1 VFKWHHLTYFA
12 DRSPHELNAPQLP
25 GVNNI
30 LRKKER
36 KNYMPI
42 MTWIK
47 DETVAIIT
55 MTNGE
60 NRQNL
65 VFAKTLN
72 AMLDEIVADKS
83 ITALII
89 TSNDEKNFSQGI
101 DVVWIMGQMEKNDHQ
116 PVSDFINEMDIV
128 FKKLLLAPVPSIAAI
143 NGHAFGN
150 GSILSCACDFR
161 FMRSDRGFFCFP
173 EVNIGIPFRWGMNA
187 FVKKAIPMHILSQMQ
202 FTGNRYTA
210 PELEKNNIIVK
221 ACANQEDL
229 MAQAIAFAKTFQK
242 KRGILGE
249 MKKRLYND
257 IIKVLDSDFMPPS
270 AKINSLVMSD

>member
-1 VFKWHHLTYFA
+1 M
-12 DRSPHELNAPQLP
+12 S
-25 GVNNI
+25 
-30 LRKKER
+30 
-36 KNYMPI
+36 I
-42 MTWIK
+42 MNWVK

-72 AMLDEIVADKS
+72 AMLDEIIADKS

-101 DVVWIMGQMEKNDHQ
+101 DVEWIMGQMQKNEHK
-116 PVSDFINEMDIV
+116 PVVDFINEMDVV
-128 FKKLLLAPVPSIAAI
+128 FKKLLFYPVPVIAAI

-161 FMRSDRGFFCFP
+161 FMRSDKGFFCFP

-187 FVKKAIPMHILSQMQ
+187 FVKKAIPLHIFSQMQ

-210 PELEKNNIIVK
+210 PELEQHSIIVK
-221 ACANQEDL
+221 ACANKEEL
-229 MAQAIAFAKTFQK
+229 MSTALTFAKTFHK
-242 KRGILGE
+242 KRGIFGE
-249 MKKRLYND
+249 LKKRLYTD
-257 IIKVLDSDFMPPS
+257 IVKVLDDDFMPSS
-270 AKINSLVMSD
+270 AKIDTLVMMD

>member
-1 VFKWHHLTYFA
+1 
-12 DRSPHELNAPQLP
+12 
-25 GVNNI
+25 
-30 LRKKER
+30 
-36 KNYMPI
+36 MPI

-72 AMLDEIVADKS
+72 AMLDEIIADKS

-101 DVVWIMGQMEKNDHQ
+101 DVMWIMDHMQKNEHQ
-116 PVSDFINEMDIV
+116 PVIDFINEMDNV
-128 FKKLLLAPVPSIAAI
+128 FKKLLLYPVPVIAAI

-173 EVNIGIPFRWGMNA
+173 EVNIGIPF
-187 FVKKAIPMHILSQMQ
+187 QMGHER
-202 FTGNRYTA
+202 F
-210 PELEKNNIIVK
+210 
-221 ACANQEDL
+221 C
-229 MAQAIAFAKTFQK
+229 
-242 KRGILGE
+242 
-249 MKKRLYND
+249 
-257 IIKVLDSDFMPPS
+257 
-270 AKINSLVMSD
+270 

>member
-1 VFKWHHLTYFA
+1 
-12 DRSPHELNAPQLP
+12 
-25 GVNNI
+25 
-30 LRKKER
+30 
-36 KNYMPI
+36 MPI

-72 AMLDEIVADKS
+72 AMLDEIIADKS

-101 DVVWIMGQMEKNDHQ
+101 DVVWIMDHMQKNEHQ
-116 PVSDFINEMDIV
+116 PVIDFINEMDNV

-150 GSILSCACDFR
+150 GSIMSCACDFR

-187 FVKKAIPMHILSQMQ
+187 FVKKAIPLHILSQMQ

-210 PELEKNNIIVK
+210 PDLEKHNIIVK
-221 ACANQEDL
+221 ACTNQEDL
-229 MAQAIAFAKTFQK
+229 MASAIAFAKTLQK

-257 IIKVLDSDFMPPS
+257 IIKVLDADFMPPS
-270 AKINSLVMSD
+270 AKINSLMVSD

>member
-1 VFKWHHLTYFA
+1 M
-12 DRSPHELNAPQLP
+12 S
-25 GVNNI
+25 
-30 LRKKER
+30 
-36 KNYMPI
+36 I
-42 MTWIK
+42 MNWVK
-47 DETVAIIT
+47 DEAVANIT

-72 AMLDEIVADKS
+72 AMLDEIIADKTVS
-83 ITALII
+83 ALII

-101 DVVWIMGQMEKNDHQ
+101 DVMWITDHMQKNEHQ
-116 PVSDFINEMDIV
+116 PVIDFINEMDNV
-128 FKKLLLAPVPSIAAI
+128 FKKLLLYPVPVIAAI

-150 GSILSCACDFR
+150 GSIMSCACDFR

-187 FVKKAIPMHILSQMQ
+187 FVKKAIPLHILSQMQ

-210 PELEKNNIIVK
+210 PELEKHNIIVK

-229 MAQAIAFAKTFQK
+229 MASAIAFAKTLQK

-257 IIKVLDSDFMPPS
+257 IIKVLDEDFMPPS
-270 AKINSLVMSD
+270 AKINSLMVSD

>member
-1 VFKWHHLTYFA
+1 
-12 DRSPHELNAPQLP
+12 
-25 GVNNI
+25 
-30 LRKKER
+30 
-36 KNYMPI
+36 MPI

-65 VFAKTLN
+65 AFAKTLN
-72 AMLDEIVADKS
+72 SMLDEIIADKTIS
-83 ITALII
+83 ALIL

-101 DVVWIMGQMEKNDHQ
+101 DVMWITDLMQKNEHQ
-116 PVSDFINEMDIV
+116 PVIDFINEMDNV
-128 FKKLLLAPVPSIAAI
+128 FKKLLLYPVPVIAAI

-150 GSILSCACDFR
+150 GSIMSCACDFR

-173 EVNIGIPFRWGMNA
+173 EVNIGIPFRWAMNA
-187 FVKKAIPMHILSQMQ
+187 FVEKAIPLHILSQMQ

-210 PELEKNNIIVK
+210 PELEKHNIIVK

-229 MAQAIAFAKTFQK
+229 MASAIAFAKTLQK

-249 MKKRLYND
+249 MKKRMYND
-257 IIKVLDSDFMPPS
+257 IIKVLDSDFMQPTD
-270 AKINSLVMSD
+270 KINSLMVSD

>member
-1 VFKWHHLTYFA
+1 
-12 DRSPHELNAPQLP
+12 
-25 GVNNI
+25 
-30 LRKKER
+30 
-36 KNYMPI
+36 MPI

-65 VFAKTLN
+65 VFAKTLK
-72 AMLDEIVADKS
+72 AMLDEIIADKS
-83 ITALII
+83 ISALII

-101 DVVWIMGQMEKNDHQ
+101 DVMWITDHMQKNEHQ
-116 PVSDFINEMDIV
+116 PVIDFINEMDNV
-128 FKKLLLAPVPSIAAI
+128 FKKLLLYPVPVIAAI

-150 GSILSCACDFR
+150 GSIMSCACDFR

-187 FVKKAIPMHILSQMQ
+187 FVKKAIPLHILSQMQ

-210 PELEKNNIIVK
+210 PELEKHNIIVK

-229 MAQAIAFAKTFQK
+229 MASAIVFAKTLQK

-249 MKKRLYND
+249 MKKRLYSD
-257 IIKVLDSDFMPPS
+257 IIKVLDADFMPPS
-270 AKINSLVMSD
+270 AKINSLMMSD

>member
-1 VFKWHHLTYFA
+1 
-12 DRSPHELNAPQLP
+12 
-25 GVNNI
+25 
-30 LRKKER
+30 
-36 KNYMPI
+36 MPI
-42 MTWIK
+42 MTWTK

-65 VFAKTLN
+65 DFAKTLN
-72 AMLDEIVADKS
+72 SMLDEIIADKTIS
-83 ITALII
+83 ALIM

-101 DVVWIMGQMEKNDHQ
+101 DVMWITDLMQKNEDK
-116 PVSDFINEMDIV
+116 PVIDFINEMDNV
-128 FKKLLLAPVPSIAAI
+128 FKKMLLYPVPVIAAI

-150 GSILSCACDFR
+150 GSILSCTCDFR

-187 FVKKAIPMHILSQMQ
+187 FVKKAIPLHVLSQMQ

-210 PELEKNNIIVK
+210 PELEKHSIIVK

-229 MAQAIAFAKTFQK
+229 MASAIAFAKTLQK

-249 MKKRLYND
+249 MKKRLYSNVV
-257 IIKVLDSDFMPPS
+257 KVLDADFMPLS
-270 AKINSLVMSD
+270 AKINSLMVSD

>member
-1 VFKWHHLTYFA
+1 
-12 DRSPHELNAPQLP
+12 
-25 GVNNI
+25 
-30 LRKKER
+30 
-36 KNYMPI
+36 MPI

-65 VFAKTLN
+65 EFAKTLN
-72 AMLDEIVADKS
+72 AMLDEIIADKS
-83 ITALII
+83 ISALII

-101 DVVWIMGQMEKNDHQ
+101 DVVWIMDNMQKNNHQ
-116 PVSDFINEMDIV
+116 PVTDFINEIDNV
-128 FKKLLLAPVPSIAAI
+128 FKKLLLYPVPVIAAI
-143 NGHAFGN
+143 NGHAIGN
-150 GSILSCACDFR
+150 GSIISCACDFR

-187 FVKKAIPMHILSQMQ
+187 FVKKAIPLHILSQMQ

-210 PELEKNNIIVK
+210 PELEKHNIIVK
-221 ACANQEDL
+221 SCANQEDL
-229 MAQAIAFAKTFQK
+229 MASAIAFAKTLQK

-249 MKKRLYND
+249 MKKRMYSD

-270 AKINSLVMSD
+270 AKIDSLMMSD